1 MLVRVCINGH
11 PSTLWWGCKLLQPL
25 WRTVWRFLEKLKIEL
40 PYDPTVPLL
49 GVYPEKT
56 IIQKDTCTHP
66 NVHNITITIARTW
79 KEPTCPLT
87 DEWIKKMWPVHTHTH
102 THIHTHT
109 GIPLCH
115 NKEWNNATC
124 SNMCGPRDYHSKYS
138 KSKTNIIG
146 YYLHVES
153 EKKRYKWTYWQ
164 NRKRLTDVE
173 NKLMFTQREGG
184 GE

>member
-102 THIHTHT
+102 TYTHT
-109 GIPLCH
+109 QEYHLAIIKNEIMLLA
-115 NKEWNNATC
+115 ATC
-124 SNMCGPRDYHSKYS
+124 VDLE
-138 KSKTNIIG
+138 III
-146 YYLHVES
+146 VS
-153 EKKRYKWTYWQ
+153 T
-164 NRKRLTDVE
+164 VS
-173 NKLMFTQREGG
+173 QRQIS
-184 GE
+184 